1 MKQRNYSYDLMR
13 VIACLMIIAMH
24 APMPSERANSL
35 FLNVVSYF
43 TAPGLCLFFVLSG
56 ALLLPVKLDTFTFIK
71 KRLVKVVAPTICFSL
86 LYLGLKFMCG
96 NDIDWFKAICSIPF
110 SAQGH
115 GVMWFMYTLI
125 GLYLLSPI
133 LSGWLEKAS
142 KREVEFYLLLWGI
155 SLCYPIIRL
164 VLDIN
169 TSETGLLYYFT
180 GYAGYFILGS
190 YLKKYPDSFPIKG
203 VIIPVIIAVLAP
215 VLCKYFKVTVDFYSL
230 FWYLS
235 IFVTILVVFMYK
247 ALQSISRFVESRNGY
262 RGRTLNVLLL
272 VSDLSFGIYLVHIA
286 VMRYFLWKIEWIE
299 NISNY
304 YIQWGIIVLLTFAIS
319 FLISYVIYCLPIG
332 RYIIGVNKKN

>member
-35 FLNVVSYF
+35 FLNVVGYF

-56 ALLLPVKLDTFTFIK
+56 ALLLPIKLDTFTFIK

-133 LSGWLEKAS
+133 LSGWLKKQAS
-142 KREVEFYLLLWGI
+142 VRWNFIYFCGEFR
-155 SLCYPIIRL
+155 C
-164 VLDIN
+164 
-169 TSETGLLYYFT
+169 
-180 GYAGYFILGS
+180 A
-190 YLKKYPDSFPIKG
+190 
-203 VIIPVIIAVLAP
+203 
-215 VLCKYFKVTVDFYSL
+215 
-230 FWYLS
+230 
-235 IFVTILVVFMYK
+235 
-247 ALQSISRFVESRNGY
+247 
-262 RGRTLNVLLL
+262 
-272 VSDLSFGIYLVHIA
+272 
-286 VMRYFLWKIEWIE
+286 
-299 NISNY
+299 
-304 YIQWGIIVLLTFAIS
+304 IQL
-319 FLISYVIYCLPIG
+319 
-332 RYIIGVNKKN
+332 